1 MRAGITGWSI
11 PPCVVGTLG
20 FHARSAPCWQDKLLL
35 LTTYS
40 PAHTRQRQEW
50 KASDLTAP
58 PRRSSDSVSTFIF
71 PIVFPSS
78 IKVARTF
85 FQIPPLLLVAQ
96 HGGHNHRP
104 NSVRPFPPAFVS
116 PVTTIFVSSLEEAV
130 CKALSSLL
138 QNRLGTTGG
147 ARHEF
152 YDKFQH
158 EADERD
164 RDFIKKY
171 GSDLDTT
178 LIFVSVFPSFT
189 SIVALIRSPGE

>member
-20 FHARSAPCWQDKLLL
+20 FHARSAPCWQDRLLL

-40 PAHTRQRQEW
+40 PPHTRQRQEW

-71 PIVFPSS
+71 PIVYRGCTNFPSNPS
-78 IKVARTF
+78 PT
-85 FQIPPLLLVAQ
+85 P

-116 PVTTIFVSSLEEAV
+116 QPPVTTVFVSSLEEAV
-130 CKALSSLL
+130 FKALSSLL

-152 YDKFQH
+152 HDKFQR

-178 LIFVSVFPSFT
+178 LISVSVFPSFT
-189 SIVALIRSPGE
+189 SIVALIRSPEE